1 MIDDLIIEQVV
12 VPAATKELGAYIIV
26 GTIFAIM
33 FVSYHLTNRVEDRLL
48 WAAACKLDGY
58 DPDDLYIKLRP
69 GNKHVRELDRIIL
82 EGAKLGYR
90 IKIR

>member
-1 MIDDLIIEQVV
+1 MKYQDKLHRILNDK
-12 VPAATKELGAYIIV
+12 A
-26 GTIFAIM
+26 
-33 FVSYHLTNRVEDRLL
+33 RRL
-48 WAAACKLDGY
+48 WAQACKLDGY

-90 IKIR
+90 IRVR

>member
-1 MIDDLIIEQVV
+1 MKYQD
-12 VPAATKELGAYIIV
+12 
-26 GTIFAIM
+26 TIHRI
-33 FVSYHLTNRVEDRLL
+33 LTDKARRL

>member
-1 MIDDLIIEQVV
+1 MKYQDTLHRI
-12 VPAATKELGAYIIV
+12 
-26 GTIFAIM
+26 
-33 FVSYHLTNRVEDRLL
+33 LTDKARRL
-48 WAAACKLDGY
+48 WAASVQARRLRSRRS
-58 DPDDLYIKLRP
+58 LVKLRP

>member
-1 MIDDLIIEQVV
+1 MRYQDKLHRILNDK
-12 VPAATKELGAYIIV
+12 AC
-26 GTIFAIM
+26 
-33 FVSYHLTNRVEDRLL
+33 RL
-48 WAAACKLDGY
+48 WAQACKLDGY

-90 IKIR
+90 IRVR